1 MEVDFRTAED
11 VLEIHA
17 GQIVRHGGCGGVR
30 DIGLLD
36 AAVAMPKASFV
47 GALLH
52 AAIVEMAAACLFHSV
67 QNHPFVGGDM

>member
-17 GQIVRHGGCGGVR
+17 DQIVRHGGCGGVR

-52 AAIVEMAAACLFHSV
+52 AAIVEMAAACLFHIV
-67 QNHPFVGGDM
+67 QNHPFVDGDM